1 MLLLLH
7 GWVVLRTLI
16 PTTVHTHSFCELWPS
31 DQHNRWSYCE
41 SLKVRAGQIII
52 IIGPAWN
59 VISKAA
65 YMRMFTNYLLNCSG
79 VCSLA
84 VACVCEAAAVLF
96 WESVEGHHDQN
107 RKTGSKGGELWCL
120 KLFSCWSWVMRFF
133 SAQSSKTIGCNILK
147 KCTEVLSGHAL
158 LIFFFSFSIN
168 RRGEAN

>member
-1 MLLLLH
+1 MVIL
-7 GWVVLRTLI
+7 WVLKSESRTDYYY
-16 PTTVHTHSFCELWPS
+16 H
-31 DQHNRWSYCE
+31 R
-41 SLKVRAGQIII
+41 
-52 IIGPAWN
+52 AWN

-65 YMRMFTNYLLNCSG
+65 YTRMFTNYLLNCSG

-96 WESVEGHHDQN
+96 WESVDGHHDQN

-158 LIFFFSFSIN
+158 LLFFILVFSWSQLNFLVISTQQKLFSKLQV
-168 RRGEAN
+168 AV